1 MVQSPLP
8 LDRLVEGRTK
18 KVDKRKINQN
28 WRLRD
33 EWPLWP
39 FQRYKAHVQIA
50 AVNDVMKLDRLGGR
64 FVWFGRESFAF
75 AGL

>member
-50 AVNDVMKLDRLGGR
+50 AVNDVT
-64 FVWFGRESFAF
+64 SIAAF
-75 AGL
+75 ADSFETASLD